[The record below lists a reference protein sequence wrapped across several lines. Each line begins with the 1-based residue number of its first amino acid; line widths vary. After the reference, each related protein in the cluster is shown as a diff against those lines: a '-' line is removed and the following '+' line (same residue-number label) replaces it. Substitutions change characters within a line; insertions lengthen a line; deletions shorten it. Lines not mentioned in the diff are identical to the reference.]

1 MDETDLQ
8 GNVNSLEKNQKR
20 KRILD
25 DKGNTIE
32 SPLLILLYLD

>member
-32 SPLLILLYLD
+32 SP

>member
-32 SPLLILLYLD
+32 SPLLILLYLY